1 MTDLSLSTIFAGATF
16 VVIAA
21 TAIAAVI
28 QLRHLRASNQLNA
41 MLTIMELWNEPALQ
55 DQIAYVR
62 GDLQR
67 KIQTEGYVAELTA
80 EIAKGP
86 VTRSGHPEF
95 FVLDLWE
102 QVGAFM
108 KHGLIDEGPLL
119 DIVAPQVLGT
129 WNQLQ
134 PIVAC
139 LRERFGASA
148 FENVEYAAVRSR
160 LWLDRYPEGTYPRG
174 TPRMPELLAK
184 RTVDER

>member
-1 MTDLSLSTIFAGATF
+1 VSDVSLSTIFAGATF

-21 TAIAAVI
+21 TAIAAVV

-67 KIQTEGYVAELTA
+67 KIKDGGYVADLQL

-108 KHGLIDEGPLL
+108 KYGLIDEAPLL

-129 WNQLQ
+129 WSQLE

-160 LWLDRYPEGTYPRG
+160 LWLDRHPEGTYPRG
-174 TPRMPELLAK
+174 TPRMREVLA
-184 RTVDER
+184 RRAVER